1 MSTPIKPSDGP
12 PRPGASEAPDAGR
25 VEGRPGELR
34 TLVEEA
40 ARSDEGARA
49 PSEAA
54 GPAPLEGIRADLAA
68 GRIDADEAVD
78 RLVERAL
85 ATAGALPAGH
95 RAALEARLRAA
106 LAEDPTLS
114 ALRKDL
120 ERGSQT

>member
-40 ARSDEGARA
+40 ARSEETRA
-49 PSEAA
+49 PTEAA
-54 GPAPLEGIRADLAA
+54 GAPPLEGIRADLAA
-68 GRIDADEAVD
+68 GRIDAEEAVD

-85 ATAGALPAGH
+85 ASAGSLPPGH